1 MGTGIRFLGAILLGG
16 IALATSA
23 PPALARYYP
32 AEKQEWYEFSS
43 VGEADFELPRLGEP
57 RSKIR
62 LSEFA
67 RGYYTAVVFFSSTC
81 PLAELELPAVE
92 EFYLSIPERGR
103 LDGKRRIPARI
114 IGVAIDALGERELIP
129 YVEERN
135 FSFPIVLDPLGV
147 RTGKTYKLEELGIPL
162 IVLYRPDGTLVGIF
176 RGVER
181 YLSDRLWEVI
191 FTDYALQQMSR
202 EGEG

>member
-1 MGTGIRFLGAILLGG
+1 MGTSLRALGALL
-16 IALATSA
+16 IAGAVWTALSL
-23 PPALARYYP
+23 PALARYYP
-32 AEKQEWYEFSS
+32 AEKQEWYEFGS

-67 RGYYTAVVFFSSTC
+67 RGYYTAVVFFSSSC

-147 RTGKTYKLEELGIPL
+147 RTGKTYRLEELGIPL
-162 IVLYRPDGTLVGIF
+162 IVLYRPDGRLVGLF

-191 FTDYALQQMSR
+191 FTDFALEQMK